1 MIDATAADAKLED
14 MGLRPA
20 PAPLEPRVRYSEP
33 HLSNVESLALIRGR
47 TFFVSDRMGNVMPPG
62 APHVGLFRD
71 DTRYLSQIELL
82 VNGQTPILLS
92 ATTEGAY
99 ANRVELTV
107 QGSMPG
113 KGLDIP
119 VNTIFVH
126 REQVLENEGLHD
138 ILQIQNFH
146 SENAHLVI
154 EIAYDSDFMDIFQV
168 RGILRGKSGRYFE
181 PLIAEAQIT
190 FVYEGLD
197 DRVRTTAVSFDPT
210 PSRIVGRTARWDVDL
225 EPRSQ
230 ARITSTI
237 VAKALSKDSLPSSF
251 ISSSIAPPW
260 MREDEKVEEHE
271 EKLHLGLTS
280 WEKDCTKFKSSN
292 EIFNTMLCTA
302 LLDFHS
308 LQISEGPNKAI
319 AAGVPW
325 FAALFGRD
333 SLISSFQTLALNPSL
348 ARGTLRSLA
357 ARQGQM
363 ECADND
369 EEPGKILHELRFG
382 EMTATG
388 EVAFGRNY
396 GSVDATPLFII
407 LLSEYFQWTG
417 DKGLLEEMRSPL
429 SAALNW
435 LIKYGDIDGDGL
447 IEYRRKT
454 DKGLLNQ
461 GWKDSGDAMAHADGT
476 LALAPIAL
484 VEEQGYAADA
494 FRRAAE
500 LIGLLGDAEQA
511 NRLTSRSNELMQELD
526 KSFWLAES
534 RYFAMALDRDKRPL
548 AVMSSNPGHLLF
560 TQTINAQRAGD
571 VVAKLMA
578 PDLFSGWGIRTLSD
592 QERTYNPMSYHRGS
606 VWPHDNSLIAFGMAR
621 YGYQQEASA
630 ILSALFDASLH
641 FRSYRLPELFCG
653 NQRHHRDEPVQ
664 YPVSCSPQAWAS
676 GTPIVILTALLGL
689 KPNASGRELKIMNP
703 QLPEFLTFLEVR
715 DLRVGNSRLD
725 LDFLRQGD
733 GTSCRVVG
741 RRGEELA
748 ISITYQ

>member
-1 MIDATAADAKLED
+1 VIHATAADTKLED

-20 PAPLEPRVRYSEP
+20 LAPPEPRERYTEP
-33 HLSNVESLALIRGR
+33 RLSNVESLALIRGR
-47 TFFVSDRMGNVMPPG
+47 TFFVSDRTGNVMPPG

-82 VNGQTPILLS
+82 VNGHTPILLS

-107 QGSMPG
+107 QGSVPG
-113 KGLDIP
+113 EGLDIP

-126 REQVLENEGLHD
+126 REQVLEHEGLHD

-146 SENAHLVI
+146 SENAHLAI
-154 EIAYDSDFMDIFQV
+154 EITYDCDFMDIFQV

-181 PLIAEAQIT
+181 PLITEAQII

-197 DRVRTTAVSFDPT
+197 DRICTTALSFDPT
-210 PSRIVGRTARWDVDL
+210 PSTIFGHTARWNLDL

-237 VAKALSKDSLPSSF
+237 VTKALSKHSLPSSF
-251 ISSSIAPPW
+251 TSSSIAPPW
-260 MREDEKVEEHE
+260 MREDQKVEEHE

-280 WEKDCTKFKSSN
+280 WERDCTRFKSSN
-292 EIFNTMLCTA
+292 EIFNTMLSTS
-302 LLDFHS
+302 LLDFYS

-333 SLISSFQTLALNPSL
+333 SLIASFQTLALNPSL
-348 ARGTLRSLA
+348 ACGTLRSLA

-417 DKGLLEEMRSPL
+417 DQDLLEEMRSPL

-435 LIKYGDIDGDGL
+435 LIKYGDTDGDGL
-447 IEYRRKT
+447 VEYQRKT

-476 LALAPIAL
+476 LAPTPIAL
-484 VEEQGYAADA
+484 VEEQGYVADA
-494 FRRAAE
+494 FRRAAA
-500 LIGLLGDAEQA
+500 LTRLLGDAEQA
-511 NRLTSRSNELMQELD
+511 DRLTTRSNELMQVLD
-526 KSFWLAES
+526 KKFWLAES
-534 RYFAMALDRDKRPL
+534 RYFAMALDRDKLPL

-560 TQTINAQRAGD
+560 TQTINVQRAKD
-571 VVAKLMA
+571 VVTKLMA
-578 PDLFSGWGIRTLSD
+578 QGLFSGWGIRTLSD
-592 QERTYNPMSYHRGS
+592 EERTYNPMSYHRGS

-621 YGYQQEASA
+621 YGYQQEASTIFA
-630 ILSALFDASLH
+630 ALFEASLH
-641 FRSYRLPELFCG
+641 FRNYRLPELFCG

-689 KPNASGRELKIMNP
+689 RPNASGGELKIMNP
-703 QLPEFLTFLEVR
+703 RLPEFLTFLEIR
-715 DLRVGNSRLD
+715 DLRIGNSRLD

-733 GTSCRVVG
+733 RTSCRVVG

>member
-1 MIDATAADAKLED
+1 MNDAPAAEAKLED
-14 MGLRPA
+14 MGLRPIAA
-20 PAPLEPRVRYSEP
+20 PAEPRSLYTEP

-47 TFFVSDRMGNVMPPG
+47 TFFVSDRSGNLMPPG
-62 APHVGLFRD
+62 APHVGLFRE

-82 VNGQTPILLS
+82 VNGHPPSVLS

-107 QGSMPG
+107 KGSIPG
-113 KGLDIP
+113 EGLDIP
-119 VNTIFVH
+119 VNTVFVH
-126 REQVLENEGLHD
+126 REQILESEGLHD

-146 SENAHLVI
+146 SEKAHLVI
-154 EIAYDSDFMDIFQV
+154 EITYDCDFMDIFQV

-181 PLIAEAQIT
+181 PLITETRIT

-197 DRVRTTAVSFDPT
+197 DRVRTTALSFDPT
-210 PSRIVGRTARWDVDL
+210 PSRISGRTARWELDL
-225 EPRSQ
+225 ETRSQ

-237 VAKALSKDSLPSSF
+237 VTQALSKHSLPSSF
-251 ISSSIAPPW
+251 TSSSTAPPW
-260 MREDEKVEEHE
+260 MSEDEKVEEHE

-280 WEKDCTKFKSSN
+280 WEQDCTKFKSSN
-292 EIFNTMLCTA
+292 EIFNTMLSTS
-302 LLDFHS
+302 LLDFYS
-308 LQISEGPNKAI
+308 LQIHEGPNKAI

-357 ARQGQM
+357 ARQGQV

-388 EVAFGRNY
+388 EVAFGKNY

-417 DKGLLEEMRSPL
+417 DQELLEEMRSPL

-435 LIKYGDIDGDGL
+435 LIEYGDTDGDGL
-447 IEYRRKT
+447 IEYHRKT

-461 GWKDSGDAMAHADGT
+461 GWKDSGDAMAHVDGT
-476 LALAPIAL
+476 LAQAPIAL

-494 FRRAAE
+494 FRRAAA
-500 LIGLLGDAEQA
+500 LIRLLGDPEQA
-511 NRLTSRSNELMQELD
+511 DRLTTRSNELMQKLD
-526 KSFWLAES
+526 QSFWLAEDA
-534 RYFAMALDRDKRPL
+534 YYAIALDRDKRPL
-548 AVMSSNPGHLLF
+548 TVMSSNPGHLLF
-560 TQTINAQRAGD
+560 THTINDQRARD
-571 VVAKLMA
+571 VVTKLMA
-578 PDLFSGWGIRTLSD
+578 QGLFSGWGIRTLSD
-592 QERTYNPMSYHRGS
+592 EEQTYNPMSYHRGS
-606 VWPHDNSLIAFGMAR
+606 VWPHDNSLIAFGMVR
-621 YGYQQEASA
+621 YGYNQEASA
-630 ILSALFDASLH
+630 ILSALFEASLH
-641 FRSYRLPELFCG
+641 FREYRLPELFCG

-689 KPNASGRELKIMNP
+689 KPDAFSGELKIVNP
-703 QLPEFLTFLEVR
+703 RLPEFLTFLEIR
-715 DLRVGNSRLD
+715 DLRVGKSWLD
-725 LDFLRQGD
+725 LDFLRHGD
-733 GTSCRVVG
+733 RTSCRVVE

-748 ISITYQ
+748 VNITYR